1 MMRWPA
7 TLDITINEKVY
18 RPRVAV
24 LPVGS
29 IVRFPNTDP
38 FDHNVWGDLQLTLNA
53 RGYRWQAHKN
63 KHGQAYPTNA
73 GFERY

>member
-7 TLDITINEKVY
+7 TLDIK
-18 RPRVAV
+18 
-24 LPVGS
+24 
-29 IVRFPNTDP
+29 
-38 FDHNVWGDLQLTLNA
+38 LTLNA
-53 RGYRWQAHKN
+53 RGYRWQPHKN